1 MVDSGVALTA
11 RVAAALNRV
20 GMAEHAD
27 RSPLHLSGGQ
37 RRRVSLATVLA
48 CEPEI
53 LVLDEPSSNL
63 DPVARRELAE
73 VLLGLD
79 ATMLMVTHDLPYALQ
94 LCPRS
99 IVLDDGEV
107 VADGPTRELL
117 TDADLLRRHRL

>member
-1 MVDSGVALTA
+1 
-11 RVAAALNRV
+11 
-20 GMAEHAD
+20 MA
-27 RSPLHLSGGQ
+27 
-37 RRRVSLATVLA
+37 LATVLA

-53 LVLDEPSSNL
+53 LVLDEPSTNL

-79 ATMLMVTHDLPYALQ
+79 TTMLMVTHDLPYALQ

-99 IVLDDGEV
+99 VVLDGGTL

-117 TDADLLRRHRL
+117 ADADLLRRHRLELPYGFTLGS